1 MSRIICA
8 IQQFRLHENA
18 KRTLSYQSYERCNAW
33 LTSWTAEGNVKAVI
47 ANNTDHAVVL
57 LRQQCSRLI
66 PSWLTTESGI
76 TPKDLQFTICFS
88 DLDDDGSFWRKLQ
101 LSDGKWH
108 DLSID

>member
-1 MSRIICA
+1 MEIAMSRVICA

-18 KRTLSYQSYERCNAW
+18 
-33 LTSWTAEGNVKAVI
+33 NVKAVI

-76 TPKDLQFTICFS
+76 APKDLQFTLCFS